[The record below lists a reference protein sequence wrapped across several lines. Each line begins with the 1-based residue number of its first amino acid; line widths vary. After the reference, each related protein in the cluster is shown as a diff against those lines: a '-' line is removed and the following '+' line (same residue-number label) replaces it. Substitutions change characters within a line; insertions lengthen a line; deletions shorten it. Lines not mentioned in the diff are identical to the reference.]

1 MVRSFYKIEIKL
13 FVVMMSA
20 VTCVVATFVIGIIF
34 VLAVF
39 VVAVLVAMT
48 VTAAMSLVMNVAVFD
63 FFLRSIADSFYNSL
77 KIKVFASHW
86 MVEIHLDFISANLFD
101 STL

>member
-1 MVRSFYKIEIKL
+1 
-13 FVVMMSA
+13 MMST
-20 VTCVVATFVIGIIF
+20 VTCVVAAFVVRIIL
-34 VLAVF
+34 VLAVI
-39 VVAVLVAMT
+39 VVAVFVAMT
-48 VTAAMSLVMNVAVFD
+48 VTTALSLVMNVAVFD
-63 FFLRSIADSFYNSL
+63 FLLRSIADSFYNSL

>member
-1 MVRSFYKIEIKL
+1 
-13 FVVMMSA
+13 MMSA

-39 VVAVLVAMT
+39 VVTVFVVTVFVAMT

-63 FFLRSIADSFYNSL
+63 FLLRSIADSFYNSL
-77 KIKVFASHW
+77 KIKVFTSHRV
-86 MVEIHLDFISANLFD
+86 VEVHLDFICANLFD
-101 STL
+101 SAL